1 MTNEEKKSNG
11 CNIEILPCKRMEC
24 RGAVSR
30 VLNIKSYMNV
40 YEFEEQVMKYMC
52 NMRPVMDEF
61 ICVDLAGIEDRPVD
75 FIQSLVESYIRYDG
89 VRIKKNYRVEYG
101 VMDKAGKN
109 HIYLLEAPDGACD
122 YDMALSVFAMVCIEG
137 KAPSDWC
144 WKEITEEVF
153 AKEETTKVIQ
163 IKGIDWKEVAFAKR
177 RMRRVLGAIVGD
189 IVGSVY
195 EFNEIKT
202 KDFPLFSE
210 HCFPTD
216 DSIMTFAV
224 ASAFVE
230 CSVDAT
236 INDCDINYK
245 NLDSKTI
252 EQMQRWGMRYPK
264 AGYGSM
270 FSDWLRTN
278 DPQPYNSFG
287 NGSAMR
293 VSPVAYVAKSLEEV
307 KKLSRIVTSVTHNH
321 PEGIKGAE
329 ATAVATYMALHGST
343 KEEIFTV
350 IDNEYY
356 PMNFTLDEIRA
367 DYEFNETCQ
376 ETVPQALK
384 AFFEATDFED
394 AIRNAVSIGGDSDTI
409 AAITGAVAGAYY
421 GVPHRIE
428 QQALKYM
435 DGLQKKAYRL
445 FCSSFMFK

>member
-1 MTNEEKKSNG
+1 MH
-11 CNIEILPCKRMEC
+11 
-24 RGAVSR
+24 
-30 VLNIKSYMNV
+30 
-40 YEFEEQVMKYMC
+40 
-52 NMRPVMDEF
+52 
-61 ICVDLAGIEDRPVD
+61 
-75 FIQSLVESYIRYDG
+75 VE
-89 VRIKKNYRVEYG
+89 
-101 VMDKAGKN
+101 
-109 HIYLLEAPDGACD
+109 
-122 YDMALSVFAMVCIEG
+122 
-137 KAPSDWC
+137 
-144 WKEITEEVF
+144 
-153 AKEETTKVIQ
+153 
-163 IKGIDWKEVAFAKR
+163 GIDWKEVAFAKR
-177 RMRRVLGAIVGD
+177 RMSRVLGAVVGD

-210 HCFPTD
+210 HCCPTD

-224 ASAFVE
+224 MSALVE
-230 CSVDAT
+230 CNKDYRKLAAET
-236 INDCDINYK
+236 IK
-245 NLDSKTI
+245 
-252 EQMQRWGMRYPK
+252 QMQRWGMRYPK

-293 VSPVAYVAKSLEEV
+293 VSPVAYVAKSIEEV
-307 KKLSRIVTSVTHNH
+307 KELSRIVTSVTHNH

-329 ATAVATYMALHGST
+329 ATAVATYMALHGSK

-421 GVPHRIE
+421 GVPYRIE